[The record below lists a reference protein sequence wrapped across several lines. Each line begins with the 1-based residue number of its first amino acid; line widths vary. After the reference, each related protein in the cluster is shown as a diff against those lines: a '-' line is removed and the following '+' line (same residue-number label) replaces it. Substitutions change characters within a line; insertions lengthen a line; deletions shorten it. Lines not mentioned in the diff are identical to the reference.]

1 MKFGQRI
8 KKLKKSKFIKGQIH
22 MQNLHDKKI
31 NA

>member
-8 KKLKKSKFIKGQIH
+8 KKLKKSKLIKGQIH
-22 MQNLHDKKI
+22 MQNYMTKI